1 MTSPSVAAGSSS
13 AIRRTRLVPVSGGI
27 VLAMA
32 ERPTPEEEARRLYQ
46 EAETRTAKAM
56 EDLVARESFGEL
68 LARMTENVLAITKIG
83 NDAFDLVIRN
93 LRLAGRRDITG
104 HARQLARTEDKL
116 ELVLQEVERLRDA
129 IQPPSPDG
137 SEPAARGAKIG

>member
-1 MTSPSVAAGSSS
+1 
-13 AIRRTRLVPVSGGI
+13 
-27 VLAMA
+27 MA

-68 LARMTENVLAITKIG
+68 LARMTENVLAVTKIG

-104 HARQLARTEDKL
+104 LARQLARTEDKL
-116 ELVLQEVERLRDA
+116 ELVLQEVERLQEQLA
-129 IQPPSPDG
+129 G
-137 SEPAARGAKIG
+137 SENGASPARAPAANRRRSSRSKS

>member
-1 MTSPSVAAGSSS
+1 
-13 AIRRTRLVPVSGGI
+13 
-27 VLAMA
+27 MA
-32 ERPTPEEEARRLYQ
+32 ERTTPEEEARRLYQ

-68 LARMTENVLAITKIG
+68 LARMTENVLAVTKLG

-104 HARQLARTEDKL
+104 LARQLARTEDKL
-116 ELVLQEVERLRDA
+116 ELVLQEVERLQEELRA
-129 IQPPSPDG
+129 EREKSAQTDG
-137 SEPAARGAKIG
+137 APRSRAEKQ